1 MFSNFALE
9 NIKFPDANISLYV
22 RPFFD
27 KWQTDCFPEH
37 GYTYKYT
44 EIVWVDSEAAIFFF
58 IHYHYLHLEVT
69 SAGSGIRNLE
79 SNSKIFVCGRSCY
92 GTVCSL
98 TTVAS
103 REDWRVANRFMNV
116 FLNINWIRFQK
127 YDGLRVESEA
137 ERVVELIVISS
148 QPR

>member
-9 NIKFPDANISLYV
+9 NIKFPDANTSLYV

-27 KWQTDCFPEH
+27 KWQTVSSPEL
-37 GYTYKYT
+37 GYA

-58 IHYHYLHLEVT
+58 IHNNYLHLEVT

-103 REDWRVANRFMNV
+103 REDWKVANRFMNV
-116 FLNINWIRFQK
+116 FLNINWIRFQQ
-127 YDGLRVESEA
+127 YDGLRVESAA
-137 ERVVELIVISS
+137 ERVVKPIVISL